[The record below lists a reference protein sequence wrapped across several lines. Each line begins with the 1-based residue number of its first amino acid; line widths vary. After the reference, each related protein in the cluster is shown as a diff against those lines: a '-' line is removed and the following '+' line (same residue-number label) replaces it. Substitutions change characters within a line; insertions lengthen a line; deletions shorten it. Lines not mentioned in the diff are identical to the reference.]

1 MARVA
6 RPEYSKRKSGNS
18 ILLNAYDCQA
28 FLLVASA
35 TTAAGVKTGMLEKP
49 GVFMADVF
57 EFPDFLFGVLQSVP
71 PNPKSRL

>member
-1 MARVA
+1 MIA
-6 RPEYSKRKSGNS
+6 ELSYSLRQPRRQTRW
-18 ILLNAYDCQA
+18 CQ
-28 FLLVASA
+28 
-35 TTAAGVKTGMLEKP
+35 TGMLEKP